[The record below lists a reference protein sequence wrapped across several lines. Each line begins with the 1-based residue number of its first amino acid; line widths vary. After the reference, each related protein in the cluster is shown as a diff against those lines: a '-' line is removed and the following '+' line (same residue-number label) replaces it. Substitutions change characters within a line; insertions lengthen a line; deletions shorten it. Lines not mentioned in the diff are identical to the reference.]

1 MLKKLFLFA
10 ITSGLAKKAFDK
22 YVESHSRRRTVD
34 AKWRPST
41 PSAAGAARNPN
52 PRT

>member
-22 YVESHSRRRTVD
+22 VVQSHSRSRVAD

-41 PSAAGAARNPN
+41 PAAAGARRNPT

>member
-1 MLKKLFLFA
+1 MLRKLILFA

-22 YVESHSRRRTVD
+22 AVAGHRRNRVAD

-41 PSAAGAARNPN
+41 PVR
-52 PRT
+52 R